1 MTKIPY
7 TNRAFPADDYYTFHR
22 IGNPG
27 KAQVHDSNTMRL
39 HNLGSSNLGI
49 YDILISNKKLF
60 EFKVRSSA
68 GNRLQLP
75 LSVKVGDYVDV
86 DINFTGSTEGFTNG
100 LFKERIDII
109 SNADDGIDGHAV
121 LHAGYSPITEGGLE
135 LGAQSIFDVFGF
147 KTNML
152 SIVNN
157 NGSINPV
164 NKNRYRPGSNYPLAA
179 NVDAGYEGDLVLSP
193 AFVQADPD
201 KPIYGVQIA
210 AFHGKEG
217 PSSTKFIKVNS
228 SEMVAGGIY
237 MAHSEYYHQTL
248 LPRNKGNIDLINYG
262 YSKSIKEPFR
272 IAIGNYLSS
281 GGNDLDGDSPNLL
294 GVRVYKVRNAA
305 GQIIPNE
312 YLVIHDY
319 VGGGCGTGGGYNC
332 DWNDNVFYFINIR
345 PEAMPQASAIKAYTA
360 KTNAYFS
367 FDVSG
372 FFDIGYP
379 GNKLNYSATAPEDL
393 PDWLSINHI
402 SDIISGV
409 PPQAS
414 KSIYK
419 VGVKAT
425 DLNGIEVSSNF
436 MLYIDMNKKDK
447 SDSFTSKS
455 KIVKEKDPFSIT
467 NNNLNVNDYSD
478 AFKVSSTKSTL
489 STLKIIPNPATEKF
503 EITLLDSHALLTE
516 ISIYDL
522 KGVQVKSL
530 KPEAFRTSRKYY
542 IPLNDLS
549 AGVYIINATD
559 ETGQMEKLKLIVK
572 K

>member
-193 AFVQADPD
+193 AFVQ
-201 KPIYGVQIA
+201 
-210 AFHGKEG
+210 
-217 PSSTKFIKVNS
+217 
-228 SEMVAGGIY
+228 
-237 MAHSEYYHQTL
+237 
-248 LPRNKGNIDLINYG
+248 
-262 YSKSIKEPFR
+262 
-272 IAIGNYLSS
+272 
-281 GGNDLDGDSPNLL
+281 
-294 GVRVYKVRNAA
+294 
-305 GQIIPNE
+305 
-312 YLVIHDY
+312 
-319 VGGGCGTGGGYNC
+319 
-332 DWNDNVFYFINIR
+332 
-345 PEAMPQASAIKAYTA
+345 
-360 KTNAYFS
+360 
-367 FDVSG
+367 
-372 FFDIGYP
+372 
-379 GNKLNYSATAPEDL
+379 
-393 PDWLSINHI
+393 
-402 SDIISGV
+402 
-409 PPQAS
+409 
-414 KSIYK
+414 
-419 VGVKAT
+419 
-425 DLNGIEVSSNF
+425 
-436 MLYIDMNKKDK
+436 
-447 SDSFTSKS
+447 
-455 KIVKEKDPFSIT
+455 
-467 NNNLNVNDYSD
+467 
-478 AFKVSSTKSTL
+478 
-489 STLKIIPNPATEKF
+489 
-503 EITLLDSHALLTE
+503 
-516 ISIYDL
+516 
-522 KGVQVKSL
+522 
-530 KPEAFRTSRKYY
+530 
-542 IPLNDLS
+542 
-549 AGVYIINATD
+549 
-559 ETGQMEKLKLIVK
+559 
-572 K
+572 